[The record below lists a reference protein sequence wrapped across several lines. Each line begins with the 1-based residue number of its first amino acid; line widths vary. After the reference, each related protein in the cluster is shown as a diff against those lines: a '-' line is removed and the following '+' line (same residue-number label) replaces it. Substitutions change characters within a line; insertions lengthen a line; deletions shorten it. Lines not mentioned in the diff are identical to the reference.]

1 MNIAGW
7 LPRRIHLSPSAKQ
20 DSFLI
25 PALFLLNLFFFAS
38 WFRLIYLAAA
48 PWLILVWLFAV
59 VMLVPLAWRDRAPVA
74 VFAIEWVLSVAGW
87 PIMPWYTPVAGVP
100 VALYAVAVHRP
111 KKTSALALLAS
122 LVPMGLGAGVAFR
135 VHDTLADQ
143 LYSFIPNSI
152 FLLIATVGA
161 WGAGRVTRASK
172 QHVQELERERE
183 TVREAVA
190 AERSRIA
197 RELHDIVSHAVTAIV
212 LQAAGAARVAETNF
226 AQVTQSLAH
235 IESTGKQAMAELR
248 RLLGVLEAS
257 AAGSAGGVD
266 DLGPQPGLAD
276 LPLLLTSLRETG
288 MPVTVHVEGTP
299 RNLDP
304 SIDLA
309 AYRIMQ
315 EGLTNVLK
323 HGGANSYPH
332 LRLAWEDDHLH
343 IQIDN
348 DLNAA
353 AANRG
358 QSLSVGRG
366 LAGLRARAQAAGG
379 RLHAGPHHNGGYR
392 LAATLPLPT
401 TAHGKVRDQA
411 VARASGDDL
420 EYRESHGPGNQGRVS
435 A

>member
-1 MNIAGW
+1 MIITGW
-7 LPRRIHLSPSAKQ
+7 IPRSIHLSPSAKR
-20 DSFLI
+20 DAFLI

-38 WFRLIYLAAA
+38 WFRLIHLSNGA
-48 PWLILVWLFAV
+48 WLIFVWLFAAL
-59 VMLVPLAWRDRAPVA
+59 MLVPLSWRNRAPVGI
-74 VFAIEWVLSVAGW
+74 FAIQWVLSLAAW
-87 PIMPWYTPVAGVP
+87 PIMPWYTPVAGFP
-100 VALYAVAVHRP
+100 LALYAVAVHRP
-111 KKTSALALLAS
+111 KKTSLLALLAS
-122 LVPMGLGAGVAFR
+122 FIPIGLCAGVAFR
-135 VHDTLADQ
+135 VNDNLADQ
-143 LYSFIPNSI
+143 LYSFIPNAI
-152 FLLIATVGA
+152 FLVIATVGA
-161 WGAGRVTRASK
+161 WGAGRVTRANQ

-212 LQAAGAARVAETNF
+212 LQAAGASRVANTNF

-257 AAGSAGGVD
+257 TSDGRTGLGE
-266 DLGPQPGLAD
+266 LGPQPGLAD
-276 LPLLLTSLRETG
+276 LPLLLTSLRDTG

-323 HGGANSYPH
+323 HAGVNSYPH
-332 LRLAWEDDHLH
+332 ARLVWESDRLL

-358 QSLSVGRG
+358 QALSVGRG
-366 LAGLRARAQAAGG
+366 LAGLRARAHAAGG

-392 LAATLPLPT
+392 LTATLPLPT
-401 TAHGKVRDQA
+401 SAPGTVPGTTI
-411 VARASGDDL
+411 ASAPGDRL
-420 EYRESHGPGNQGRVS
+420 SNQGGNQGRVP

>member
-1 MNIAGW
+1 V
-7 LPRRIHLSPSAKQ
+7 LT
-20 DSFLI
+20 
-25 PALFLLNLFFFAS
+25 
-38 WFRLIYLAAA
+38 
-48 PWLILVWLFAV
+48 
-59 VMLVPLAWRDRAPVA
+59 
-74 VFAIEWVLSVAGW
+74 VLSW
-87 PIMPWYTPVAGVP
+87 PIVELYTPVVGIP
-100 VALYAVAVHRP
+100 VSLYAVAVHHN
-111 KKTSALALLAS
+111 KKTSLLALLAS
-122 LVPMGLGAGVAFR
+122 AVPVGLDAAVAFKAF
-135 VHDTLADQ
+135 HTPTQQIL
-143 LYSFIPNSI
+143 SFVPNAT
-152 FLLIATVGA
+152 FLIIVTVGA
-161 WGAGRVTRASK
+161 WGIGRVTRASQ
-172 QHVQELERERE
+172 QHVLKLERERE

-212 LQAAGAARVAETNF
+212 LQAAGASRVAKTNF

-235 IESTGKQAMAELR
+235 IETTGKQAMAELR

-257 AAGSAGGVD
+257 DPDNYAAGSGE
-266 DLGPQPGLAD
+266 LGPQPGLTD
-276 LPLLLTSLRETG
+276 LPLLLTSLRDTG

-323 HGGANSYPH
+323 HAGTNSHPQ
-332 LRLAWEDDHLH
+332 LRLVWEAHSLR

-348 DLNAA
+348 DMNLA

-358 QSLSVGRG
+358 RALSVGRG
-366 LAGLRARAQAAGG
+366 LVGLRARAHAAGG

-392 LAATLPLPT
+392 LTASLPLPDNTQQATGET
-401 TAHGKVRDQA
+401 TVG
-411 VARASGDDL
+411 RAYGGG
-420 EYRESHGPGNQGRVS
+420 HGNQGMVS